1 VSSNGSHPNFA
12 MRAYVHI
19 DSMQPEFAAYVG
31 ATVQGSPPVAGMAEL
46 WLEVAPAN
54 EVFRVMDIALKA
66 AEVQPATQFIE
77 REFGLLEV
85 HAYDQS
91 AVRAAA
97 DAIFAYTGLSPAD
110 RAAPQIAS
118 TQVITN
124 VDPYQAQLIN
134 KMRRGS
140 LIVPGQ
146 TLLIMEVEPA
156 AYIAL
161 AANEAEKAAAV
172 QQVQIS
178 NVGRFGRYFAA
189 GSESEIE
196 AARLSAIDAIEAA
209 AVGARA

>member
-1 VSSNGSHPNFA
+1 VTPGSADFA
-12 MRAYVHI
+12 MRAYVLI

-46 WLEVAPAN
+46 WIEVAPAN
-54 EVFRVMDIALKA
+54 EAFRLMDVALKA
-66 AEVQPATQFIE
+66 AQVQPATQFIE
-77 REFGLLEV
+77 REFGLLEL

-91 AVRAAA
+91 AVIAAA
-97 DAIFAYTGLSPAD
+97 DAIFDTTGLTIAD
-110 RAAPQIAS
+110 RVRPRIAS
-118 TQVITN
+118 SQVVTN
-124 VDPYQAQLIN
+124 VDPFQAQLIN

-140 LIVPGQ
+140 LLVPGQ

-161 AANEAEKAAAV
+161 AANEAEKAAAIS
-172 QQVQIS
+172 QVFVS

-196 AARLSAIDAIEAA
+196 AARLSAIAAIEAS
-209 AVGARA
+209 ARH